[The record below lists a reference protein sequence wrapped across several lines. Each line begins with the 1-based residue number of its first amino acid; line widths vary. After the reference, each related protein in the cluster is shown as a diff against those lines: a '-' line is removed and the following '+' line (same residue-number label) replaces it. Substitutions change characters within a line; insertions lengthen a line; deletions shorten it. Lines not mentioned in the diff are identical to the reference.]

1 MRHIDFKLNDT
12 NKDSKGKN
20 SSDLHQDISALYMD
34 KQNDYNMLYVQ
45 HNHIVDIDNH
55 DRQIPFN
62 ELEIV
67 DFIRDGNDGFTR
79 GNPNRRNRMSVI

>member
-1 MRHIDFKLNDT
+1 MIQIKIQ
-12 NKDSKGKN
+12 KGKN
-20 SSDLHQDISALYMD
+20 SFDLHQDISVLYMD

-62 ELEIV
+62 ELEIGE
-67 DFIRDGNDGFTR
+67 FIQDGNG
-79 GNPNRRNRMSVI
+79 